1 MAITGVQTGATYGT
15 VQWGWKTNAA
25 GKQAQTQW
33 NKSKDSAGNDLI
45 KFFTASRM
53 FVQADDTPLVSDPA
67 DAGKTEIAKL
77 PKNTRIEVINKGYW
91 EKFNAGAAVTGS
103 A

>member
-1 MAITGVQTGATYGT
+1 
-15 VQWGWKTNAA
+15 
-25 GKQAQTQW
+25 
-33 NKSKDSAGNDLI
+33 
-45 KFFTASRM
+45 M

>member
-1 MAITGVQTGATYGT
+1 MPRETWSSSPLTKLSDDVVSGSF
-15 VQWGWKTNAA
+15 
-25 GKQAQTQW
+25 KQAQTQW